1 MRSKVLLV
9 NDDARS
15 LDVYKRDLRDE
26 FNIVTALGIEQ
37 GLGEFASHGPYGVVV
52 ADFTMQG
59 MNGLKFLNRARE
71 IYNPTVCILLT
82 GQEHLETAIKAVNA
96 GNIFRFLTKP
106 FKSHV
111 LSKTLNA
118 GIQQHL
124 KNLNIKD
131 ETKNA
136 PRSIRKILIVDD
148 DPNIRSIISSTL
160 KGYDEY
166 GVLTAENGKVATKIL
181 DIIKIDLVITDL
193 EMPEMNG
200 FELLS
205 YINNNYPKMPVIVLA
220 WSITNVVETKIK
232 GLLSSSRYLEKPL
245 DLKVITEMIYDEF
258 NRGGGQIQG
267 ISTSAFLQLVE
278 MEEKTCTLT
287 VKSKNRVGH
296 MYFLKGGL
304 IDADTDGLQG
314 EKAAYN
320 IICWEKSLIEIEDI
334 CRKEKKEINKPLM
347 MILMEAN
354 KLKDEA
360 GLEKEDFHYSDYQE
374 GDAFAV

>member
-9 NDDARS
+9 NDDARF
-15 LDVYKRDLRDE
+15 LDVYERDLRSE
-26 FNIVTALGIEQ
+26 FNIVTALGIEH
-37 GLGEFASHGPYGVVV
+37 GLGEVANNGPYSVIV
-52 ADFTMQG
+52 ADCNMRG
-59 MNGLKFLNRARE
+59 MNGLNFLNRARQ
-71 IYNPTVCILLT
+71 IHNPTVCILLA
-82 GQEHLETAIKAVNA
+82 GQELLETAIKAVNA
-96 GNIFRFLTKP
+96 ENIFRFLIKP

-118 GIQQHL
+118 GIQQYL
-124 KNLNIKD
+124 KNLDIDDK
-131 ETKNA
+131 KKA

-148 DPNIRSIISSTL
+148 DPNVRSIISSTL
-160 KGYDEY
+160 KSFDEY
-166 GVLTAENGKVATKIL
+166 AVLTAENGKVATKIL

-200 FELLS
+200 FDLLS
-205 YINNNYPKMPVIVLA
+205 YINNNYPKIPVIVLA
-220 WSITNVVETKIK
+220 WSITNMVETRIK
-232 GLLSSSRYLEKPL
+232 GLLGSCKYLEKPL
-245 DLKVITEMIYDEF
+245 DINAITEMIYEEF

-267 ISTSAFLQLVE
+267 ISTSAFMQLVE
-278 MEEKTCTLT
+278 VEEKTCTLT
-287 VKSKNRVGH
+287 VKSKNRVGY

-304 IDADTDGLQG
+304 IDAETDGLQG

-320 IICWEKSLIEIEDI
+320 IISWEKSLIEIEDI

-360 GLEKEDFHYSDYQE
+360 GSEKEDYRYSDYQE

>member
-9 NDDARS
+9 NDDARF
-15 LDVYKRDLRDE
+15 LDVYERDLRSE
-26 FNIVTALGIEQ
+26 FNIVTALGIENA
-37 GLGEFASHGPYGVVV
+37 LSEVANNGPYSIIV
-52 ADFTMQG
+52 ADYNMQG
-59 MNGLKFLNRARE
+59 MNGLNFLNRARQ
-71 IYNPTVCILLT
+71 IHNPTVCILLA
-82 GQEHLETAIKAVNA
+82 GQEHLETAIKAVTSE
-96 GNIFRFLTKP
+96 NILRFLIKP
-106 FKSHV
+106 FKSHI
-111 LSKTLNA
+111 LFKTLNA
-118 GIQQHL
+118 GIQQYL
-124 KNLNIKD
+124 KNLNIDDK
-131 ETKNA
+131 KKA

-148 DPNIRSIISSTL
+148 DPNVRSIISSTL
-160 KGYDEY
+160 KSFDEY

-200 FELLS
+200 FDLLS
-205 YINNNYPKMPVIVLA
+205 YINNNYAKIPVIVLA
-220 WSITNVVETKIK
+220 WSITNMVETRIK
-232 GLLSSSRYLEKPL
+232 GLLGSCKYLEKPL
-245 DLKVITEMIYDEF
+245 DINAITEMIYEEF

-267 ISTSAFLQLVE
+267 ISTSAFMQLVE
-278 MEEKTCTLT
+278 LEEKTCTLT
-287 VKSKNRVGH
+287 VKSKNRAGY

-304 IDADTDGLQG
+304 IDAETDGLQG

-320 IICWEKSLIEIEDI
+320 IISWEKSLIEIEDI

-360 GLEKEDFHYSDYQE
+360 GPEREDYRYSDYQE

>member
-9 NDDARS
+9 NDDAKF
-15 LDVYKRDLRDE
+15 LDIYKRDLQGE

-37 GLGEFASHGPYGVVV
+37 GLGEVTSQGPYGVVV
-52 ADFTMQG
+52 ADFNMQG
-59 MNGLKFLNRARE
+59 MNGLNFLNRARQ
-71 IYNPTVCILLT
+71 IHNPTVCILLA

-96 GNIFRFLTKP
+96 GNIFKFLTKP

-118 GIQQHL
+118 GIQQYQ
-124 KNLNIKD
+124 KNSSVKD
-131 ETKNA
+131 ETKKS

-148 DPNIRSIISSTL
+148 DPNVRSIISSTL
-160 KGYDEY
+160 KSYDEY

-181 DIIKIDLVITDL
+181 EIIKIDLVITDL

-205 YINNNYPKMPVIVLA
+205 YINNNCPQIPVIVLA
-220 WSITNVVETKIK
+220 WSVTNVMETKIK
-232 GLLSSSRYLEKPL
+232 GLLGSCKYLEKPL
-245 DLKVITEMIYDEF
+245 DINAITEMIYGEF

-278 MEEKTCTLT
+278 VEEKTCTLT
-287 VKSKNRVGH
+287 VKSQNRVGY

-304 IDADTDGLQG
+304 IDAETDGLQG

-320 IICWEKSLIEIEDI
+320 IISWEKSLIEIEDI

-347 MILMEAN
+347 MILMEAT

-360 GLEKEDFHYSDYQE
+360 GSEKEDYRYSDYQE